1 MGLPPVAL
9 SKTEFDGSILH
20 KPTKD
25 PISDYAVRHCWLLF
39 SFRLKIR
46 AFNKICRY
54 LIARITW
61 IWGIVALML
70 LKCWCYM
77 KANYISCSPK
87 VREICSA
94 RLRATGSVP
103 RCKTPVF
110 IFLRSLLMWKRMAV
124 NLKQAAGK
132 QRTSSLSL
140 SGELSINALKSHFH
154 NNNTDMLLLTIS
166 TTPPPRPALGM
177 LVRLML
183 RWGKQGFTWSIKIS
197 LVFNKPEW
205 SHGPDTPSPS

>member
-1 MGLPPVAL
+1 MAL
-9 SKTEFDGSILH
+9 SETEFDSSILH

-25 PISDYAVRHCWLLF
+25 PVSDYAVTHCRLPF

-46 AFNKICRY
+46 AFNKMRLY

-103 RCKTPVF
+103 RCKTPAF
-110 IFLRSLLMWKRMAV
+110 IFLRSSMEPANVKKDGSECEAGCWKAV
-124 NLKQAAGK
+124 HIL
-132 QRTSSLSL
+132 
-140 SGELSINALKSHFH
+140 I
-154 NNNTDMLLLTIS
+154 
-166 TTPPPRPALGM
+166 
-177 LVRLML
+177 
-183 RWGKQGFTWSIKIS
+183 IS
-197 LVFNKPEW
+197 LWRVVYQCSQISFSQQQHWHAAPYN
-205 SHGPDTPSPS
+205 